1 MGAVTLG
8 HYWQPDLTMLSLTLF
23 TLSLATTMV
32 PTMSQF
38 TCQGVGY
45 YPHPADCSQF
55 YRCTDLWSTGQYQQ
69 YLFQCAAGTVW
80 DQEIGVCN
88 WPQAVKGCGAEDVE
102 SSTITTI
109 TTTPTTSTSTMT
121 TTITTTPTITTNTP
135 PETTF
140 NPPETTTNPPET
152 TATPPETTPMY
163 TPSDNSVFKCEEPGV
178 VDDQEHCNKFWLC
191 KQEPEGS
198 RVLESLLYRC
208 PSGYIFSSSILRCKK
223 EKDITCVN
231 KLEGRNIN
239 TIQLTVEMMD
249 SFFDK
254 WVVGRV

>member
-88 WPQAVKGCGAEDVE
+88 WPQAVKGCGAGDGE
-102 SSTITTI
+102 SDTTTPSTTTLPTTTTSMTTTTMTTTTI
-109 TTTPTTSTSTMT
+109 PETTTTPT
-121 TTITTTPTITTNTP
+121 
-135 PETTF
+135 
-140 NPPETTTNPPET
+140 
-152 TATPPETTPMY
+152 
-163 TPSDNSVFKCEEPGV
+163 
-178 VDDQEHCNKFWLC
+178 
-191 KQEPEGS
+191 
-198 RVLESLLYRC
+198 
-208 PSGYIFSSSILRCKK
+208 
-223 EKDITCVN
+223 
-231 KLEGRNIN
+231 
-239 TIQLTVEMMD
+239 
-249 SFFDK
+249 
-254 WVVGRV
+254 

>member
-8 HYWQPDLTMLSLTLF
+8 HYWQPDLTMLSLILF

-88 WPQAVKGCGAEDVE
+88 WPQAVKGCGVGDPE
-102 SSTITTI
+102 SDTTTI

-121 TTITTTPTITTNTP
+121 TIITTTPTMTTTTP

-140 NPPETTTNPPET
+140 NPPETTTTPPETTFNPPET
-152 TATPPETTPMY
+152 TTTTPETTFNPPETTPKY
-163 TPSDNSVFKCEEPGV
+163 TPSDDSVLKCEEPGV
-178 VDDQEHCNKFWLC
+178 VDDQQHCNKFWLC
-191 KQEPEGS
+191 K
-198 RVLESLLYRC
+198 
-208 PSGYIFSSSILRCKK
+208 
-223 EKDITCVN
+223 
-231 KLEGRNIN
+231 
-239 TIQLTVEMMD
+239 
-249 SFFDK
+249 
-254 WVVGRV
+254 